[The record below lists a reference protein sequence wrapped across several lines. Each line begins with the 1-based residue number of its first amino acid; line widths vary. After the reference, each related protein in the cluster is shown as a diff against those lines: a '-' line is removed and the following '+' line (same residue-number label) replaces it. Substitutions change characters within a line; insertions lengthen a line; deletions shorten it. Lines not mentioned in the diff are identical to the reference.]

1 MTDTRTFK
9 CLLRLLR
16 WHRFIAISLE
26 DGNFIA
32 IKGNEV
38 LKGNFKSKDHL
49 EFDGQIL
56 KYDNL
61 SEYLC
66 EREAQDEIVMLR
78 IFIPRGHDTT
88 SFEPE
93 IWVREESDLS
103 VEGPDKYFRSKDYLE
118 MRCYMDLEIKDC
130 SISKEQNFE
139 LLYSR
144 MENIFSF
151 LVDKN
156 LEIDVLEQI
165 GWTYDYEFVKE
176 LVIKLKLGTDP
187 EYNLL
192 NCLKCRL
199 TREDDDFC
207 DVEDCE

>member
-49 EFDGQIL
+49 EFDGQIF
-56 KYDNL
+56 KYDNFIG
-61 SEYLC
+61 YLC

-78 IFIPRGHDTT
+78 IFIPRGHGTT
-88 SFEPE
+88 FEPK
-93 IWVREESDLS
+93 IWLREECDLS
-103 VEGPDKYFRSKDYLE
+103 VEGSGEYFRSKDYLE

-130 SISKEQNFE
+130 SISKEHNLE
-139 LLYSR
+139 LLYKR

-156 LEIDVLEQI
+156 LEIDVLVQI
-165 GWTYDYEFVKE
+165 GLTYDYEFVKE
-176 LVIKLKLGTDP
+176 LVSKLKLGTDL
-187 EYNLL
+187 EYDLL
-192 NCLKCRL
+192 NHLKCRL
-199 TREDDDFC
+199 TRED
-207 DVEDCE
+207 

>member
-16 WHRFIAISLE
+16 WHRFITISLE

-38 LKGNFKSKDHL
+38 LKGEFKSKDHI

-56 KYDNL
+56 NYNDL
-61 SEYLC
+61 DEYIC

-78 IFIPRGHDTT
+78 IFLTT
-88 SFEPE
+88 GYEPK
-93 IWVREESDLS
+93 IWIKEESDYS
-103 VEGPDKYFRSKDYLE
+103 IEGPGKHFLSKKYTE

-130 SISKEQNFE
+130 SLSKEHNFE
-139 LLYSR
+139 LLYRR

-156 LEIDVLEQI
+156 LDIDVLEQI

-176 LVIKLKLGTDP
+176 LVIKLKLGTDL
-187 EYNLL
+187 EYDLL

-199 TREDDDFC
+199 TRED
-207 DVEDCE
+207 